1 MTRPPRPEQIP
12 HSATLHGITRQD
24 PYHWLRDDNWQQV
37 MRQPDELEA
46 RIRAHLDLEN
56 AHTDQALAATNEL
69 QEALFAE
76 LKGRIKED
84 ESSVPA
90 QDGPFLYYTRYA
102 LGSQHP
108 RYCRR
113 PTRALPPP
121 GSAAADAVPGDE
133 QLLFDADAASQGHAY
148 FSARG
153 VNHTRDHR
161 LLAYALDTNGSEYYE
176 IRLRDLATGDD
187 LPDRIASTSGNPV
200 FSADGAFVFY
210 TAVDD
215 NHRPSKVFRHR
226 VGTPS
231 ESDVLVYEEP
241 DAGFFVGIEHTE
253 DYSDIV
259 IVSHDHVTSEQRLI
273 DAARPESEPR
283 LIAAR
288 KPGMEYGVSA
298 LGDELLILTNAGARD
313 FKLVVAPRANPGPEN
328 WKELVAHRPGC
339 LILAVTTFS
348 GHIVRLEIDGGLP
361 RIVIRS
367 RKDGAEHQIAFA
379 EEAYSLGLL
388 PGYEYDTRSVRFTY
402 SSLTTPQETYD
413 YDMDTRERSLRDRRQ
428 IPSGHDPSLYRSA
441 RVFATSHDGAQIPI
455 SLLWHEATP
464 TPRGA
469 APTAPQAAGAP
480 SAQGAP
486 LLLYGYG
493 SYGHGIPAG
502 FSSNSLSLVNRG
514 FVYAIAHVRGGKEM
528 GYAWY
533 EAGKLQH
540 KKNTFQDFV
549 AAAEHLC
556 RSGWTTPDR
565 IAIHGGSAGGM
576 LVGAAV
582 NLRPDLFNAVVGEVP
597 FVDVL
602 NTMCDAELP
611 LTPPEWPEWGN
622 PIEDEVAYR
631 YIASYSP
638 YDNVSRQRYP
648 NILATAGLTDPRVTY
663 WEPAKWVARL
673 RELSTGDGLLLLRT
687 YMQAGHGGAAG
698 RFEKLRQV
706 AFVQAFILLT
716 CGAAARTPLPAT
728 RS

>member
-1 MTRPPRPEQIP
+1 MVRPPRPEKIP
-12 HSATLHGITRQD
+12 HEVTLHGISRQD

-37 MRQPDELEA
+37 MRQPELLEA
-46 RIRAHLDLEN
+46 RIRAHLELEN
-56 AHTDQALAATNEL
+56 AHTDALMAPTEAL
-69 QEALFAE
+69 QEELFSE
-76 LKGRIKED
+76 LKARIKED

-90 QDGPFLYYTRYA
+90 KDGPFLYYTRYE
-102 LGSQHP
+102 LGAQHP
-108 RYCRR
+108 RYCRC
-113 PTRALPPP
+113 PAAPLPPF
-121 GSAAADAVPGDE
+121 GGQKAADRSKE
-133 QLLFDADAASQGHAY
+133 QVLFDADAASRGHAY

-153 VNHTRDHR
+153 VEHTRDHR
-161 LLAYALDTNGSEYYE
+161 RLALAVDTSGSEYYE
-176 IRLRDLATGDD
+176 VRLRDLSTGAE
-187 LPDRIASTSGNPV
+187 LPDRIANTSGSLV
-200 FSADGAFVFY
+200 FSADGEFVFY
-210 TAVDD
+210 TAVDQ
-215 NHRPSKVFRHR
+215 NHRPSKVYRHR
-226 VGTPS
+226 VGTPT
-231 ESDVLVYEEP
+231 ESDALVYEEP
-241 DAGFFVGIEHTE
+241 DPGFFVGLNHTE
-253 DYSDIV
+253 DYSDIL

-273 DAARPESEPR
+273 DASRPESAPR

-288 KPGMEYGVSA
+288 RPGIEYGVSS
-298 LGDELLILTNAGARD
+298 LGDELLILTNDGALD
-313 FKLVVAPRANPGPEN
+313 FKLMVAPRAQPDPKA
-328 WKELVAHRPGC
+328 WRELVPHRPGC
-339 LILAVTTFS
+339 LILAVSSFS
-348 GHIVRLEIDGGLP
+348 GHIVRLEIAGGLP

-367 RKDGAEHQIAFA
+367 RRDGAEHSIAFA

-388 PGYEYDTRSVRFTY
+388 PGYEYDTSSLRFTY

-413 YDMDTRERSLRDRRQ
+413 YDLETRERTLVDRRE
-428 IPSGHDPSLYRSA
+428 IPSGHDPSRYHSA
-441 RVFATSHDGAQIPI
+441 RVFATSHDGAQIPV

-464 TPRGA
+464 SPRG
-469 APTAPQAAGAP
+469 PAP
-480 SAQGAP
+480 SVPGGAP

-493 SYGHGIPAG
+493 SYGHGIPAS
-502 FSSNSLSLVNRG
+502 FSGNSLSLVNRG

-533 EAGKLQH
+533 ESGKLRQ
-540 KKNTFQDFV
+540 KKNTFLDFV

-556 RSGWTTPDR
+556 RTGWTASSR

-622 PIEDEVAYR
+622 PIEEEAAYR

-638 YDNVSRQRYP
+638 YDNVAAVRYP

-663 WEPAKWVARL
+663 WEPAKWIARL

-716 CGAAARTPLPAT
+716 CGAARAALLPAT